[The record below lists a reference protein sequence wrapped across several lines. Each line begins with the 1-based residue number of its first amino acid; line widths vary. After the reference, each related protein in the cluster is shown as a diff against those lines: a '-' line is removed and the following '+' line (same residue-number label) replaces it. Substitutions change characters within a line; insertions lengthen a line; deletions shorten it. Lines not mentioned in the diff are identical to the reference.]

1 MTSAH
6 THSSLCLQGDSAVWL
21 LLSASGPSLAQ
32 ALEGGGGHCGNPMC
46 PCLASRP
53 LEPWARVE
61 AEATI
66 NYCLKAEL
74 ASSSPACGWE
84 RQGPPPPSGCGGH
97 ISRERCFSLVLPV
110 TSLVLVGSVHSS
122 SWALLSQTGTARPPC
137 PP

>member
-1 MTSAH
+1 MTGAH
-6 THSSLCLQGDSAVWL
+6 THSALCLQGDSAVRL
-21 LLSASGPSLAQ
+21 LLIASGPSLAQ
-32 ALEGGGGHCGNPMC
+32 ALEGGGWHCGNPRC
-46 PCLASRP
+46 PCLARWP
-53 LEPWARVE
+53 LEPWAGVE

-66 NYCLKAEL
+66 NYCLKAGL
-74 ASSSPACGWE
+74 ASSPACGRE
-84 RQGPPPPSGCGGH
+84 RQGPLLSGCGGH